1 MAQPAD
7 APRRGKPPHFERL
20 WCPSPTGS
28 IFRPRG
34 SRSTWLMALKRTRMP
49 LTALAL
55 AAFTQEET
63 QHFVQALAWA
73 EQPFEVGNNGPTRG
87 CPEKREASAFREA
100 LVPFANWLYFQ
111 TQGQPLYLVDGA
123 QADAHAAD
131 RTGTRRFH
139 SRRDAALRAGACM
152 GRAAIRGGEQWP
164 NPRMPREE
172 GSLRISRGSG
182 ALRQL
187 ALFSDPGAAALPG

>member
-1 MAQPAD
+1 GAV
-7 APRRGKPPHFERL
+7 H
-20 WCPSPTGS
+20 
-28 IFRPRG
+28 
-34 SRSTWLMALKRTRMP
+34 
-49 LTALAL
+49 
-55 AAFTQEET
+55 
-63 QHFVQALAWA
+63 
-73 EQPFEVGNNGPTRG
+73 
-87 CPEKREASAFREA
+87 
-100 LVPFANWLYFQ
+100 
-111 TQGQPLYLVDGA
+111 LVDGA

-187 ALFSDPGAAALPG
+187 ALFSDPGAAALPGGDPQRAAQAGDHSPFASGEWLLGVSAENRAVGADTGRRADPV